1 MVSMEQNALPLNL
14 CQFNKSRAIFNRV
27 YASIHFLALATLV
40 YYRAAFFF
48 QRGRGTKYDGIP
60 VLPWLLILVAELLL
74 SFIWVLQQSFRWKP
88 VTRTVFP
95 ERLPEDEKLPAV
107 DVFVCTA
114 DPTKEPTINVM
125 NTVISAMGLDYPSDK
140 LHVYLSDDA
149 GASVTQNGVKEAW
162 SFAKFWLP
170 FCRKHGVKTR
180 CPEAYF
186 LEDYDVGGVNQDEF
200 IRDRTKIKEK
210 YDTFKER
217 VLRASESLDARQ
229 VKMVSGDHPRI
240 VQVINARNGTNGA
253 AAAVDEEEEGGE
265 DDANMPLLVYVA
277 REKRPSNPTH
287 FKAGALNV
295 LFRVSAMISN
305 SPYVISLDCD
315 MYCNDPSSARQAMCF
330 HLDPS
335 ISSSLAFVQFP
346 QKFHNGSLSDIYDSV
361 MRTGMQLMLPGMDGA
376 GGPFLCG
383 TNFYMKRKAI
393 YGTELNE
400 GTGLKELR
408 VTFGPSNEFIKSINV
423 IQEPKPSLDSEE
435 FDSRIREAQFLA
447 SCTYEQSTKWGQE
460 VGFLYH
466 SVVEDFFTGFT
477 LHCKGW
483 KSVYCNPARAQFLGT
498 TTTNLNDLLFQN
510 SRWFAGMVE
519 VALSKYC
526 PFWYRPAEISLLSRM
541 FYGVIAVWPLCL
553 SSSVWF
559 FAVVPQLC
567 LIRGIPLYP
576 AVSSPLF
583 LGIAFIFILSTARNV
598 YDGLSAGGCIVSWC
612 SGERMWMM
620 KSLTSHLYGSF
631 DAIMKTLGVG
641 QTSFT
646 PTNKVIDEQ
655 QEKRYHMGIYDF
667 QASNI
672 YLIPVGSA
680 VILNLAS
687 LLVGLARVIT
697 VDSWNELFA
706 QLFLSAYVVF
716 MSYPMIEAML
726 LRKDSGRVPPS
737 TTLISAVSALVAIV
751 VGAFLMN

>member
-1 MVSMEQNALPLNL
+1 MVSMVQNALPLNL
-14 CQFNKSRAIFNRV
+14 CQFNESRAIFNRV
-27 YASIHFLALATLV
+27 YAFIHFLTLATLV

-48 QRGRGTKYDGIP
+48 QRGRGSEYDGIP
-60 VLPWLLILVAELLL
+60 VLPWLLIFVAELLL
-74 SFIWVLQQSFRWKP
+74 SFVWVLLQSFRWKP

-95 ERLPEDEKLPAV
+95 ERLPEDEKLPAI

-140 LHVYLSDDA
+140 LHVYVSDDA
-149 GASVTQNGVKEAW
+149 GASVTLNGMKEAW

-170 FCRKHGVKTR
+170 FCSKHGVKTR

-186 LEDYDVGGVNQDEF
+186 FEDYDVGGVNQDEF

-217 VLRASESLDARQ
+217 VLRASESLDARH
-229 VKMVSGDHPRI
+229 VKMVSQDHPPI
-240 VQVINARNGTNGA
+240 VQVINARNGTDGA

-277 REKRPSNPTH
+277 REKRPANPTH

-305 SPYVISLDCD
+305 SPYSLSLDCD

-361 MRTGMQLMLPGMDGA
+361 MRTGMELIFPGMDGA

-393 YGTELNE
+393 YGTELNK
-400 GTGLKELR
+400 GPPQYPAARPGNSLKELR
-408 VTFGPSNEFIKSINV
+408 LTFGTSNEFIKSINQ
-423 IQEPKPSLDSEE
+423 IQEPKPSLESEQ
-435 FDSRIREAQFLA
+435 FDSR
-447 SCTYEQSTKWGQE
+447 

-466 SVVEDFFTGFT
+466 SVLEDFFTGFT

-498 TTTNLNDLLFQN
+498 TTTNLNESLFQN

-526 PFWYRPAEISLLSRM
+526 PFFYLPAKISLLSRM
-541 FYGVIAVWPLCL
+541 SYGLVAVWPLCL
-553 SSSVWF
+553 SPSLWF
-559 FAVVPQLC
+559 FALVPQLC
-567 LIRGIPLYP
+567 LICGIPLYP

-583 LGIAFIFILSTARNV
+583 LVIAFIFMLSTARNV

-612 SGERMWMM
+612 NGERMWMT

-697 VDSWNELFA
+697 VGSWNELFA

-737 TTLISAVSALVAIV
+737 TTLISAVSALVAVV
-751 VGAFLMN
+751 VGAFLLN